1 MGGGGGGDGKRPEGA
16 SAGQPPKRISVSR
29 KAEKGRLPLP
39 NETGATAVLSKVAA
53 AAARSK
59 LSDPLA
65 VPAKKRAPAPKTTGP
80 KNPSKL
86 FCTALVLSF
95 MS

>member
-1 MGGGGGGDGKRPEGA
+1 MGGGGGVDGKRPEVA
-16 SAGQPPKRISVSR
+16 SAGQPPKRIRVSR

-39 NETGATAVLSKVAA
+39 NEAGATTVLSKVAA

-65 VPAKKRAPAPKTTGP
+65 APTKKRAPTPKVAGP
-80 KNPSKL
+80 RDSGKL
-86 FCTALVLSF
+86 LWFC
-95 MS
+95 